1 LIVYVDDI
9 IIAGDDLIEKDMLRK
24 RLTVE
29 FEIKKIKKLKYFLG
43 IKVAYSEKGIFI
55 SQQKYILD
63 LLQKTR
69 MVSPPFKY
77 FHSHRS
83 FLNCEQ

>member
-29 FEIKKIKKLKYFLG
+29 FEIKKLEKLKYFLG
-43 IKVAYSEKGIFI
+43 IKMAYSEKRIFI

-69 MVSPPFKY
+69 MVSPPFQV
-77 FHSHRS
+77 
-83 FLNCEQ
+83 LP

>member
-55 SQQKYILD
+55 SQHKYILD
-63 LLQKTR
+63 LLEKTR
-69 MVSPPFKY
+69 MVSPPFQV
-77 FHSHRS
+77 
-83 FLNCEQ
+83 LP

>member
-1 LIVYVDDI
+1 MIVYVDDI

-29 FEIKKIKKLKYFLG
+29 FEIKKLEKLKYFLG
-43 IKVAYSEKGIFI
+43 IKMAYSEKRIFI

-69 MVSPPFKY
+69 MVSPPFQV
-77 FHSHRS
+77 
-83 FLNCEQ
+83 LP